1 MQTFKKFIREFSSEA
16 PDNLGGSLEVNNATL
31 SDPAVRKRLN
41 AIIGQIGNREYLI
54 PEHAVSKLR
63 GTLNKIGLAFPET
76 PVFEGQSGS
85 FDLPLSLFGGRF
97 GKDENTPYDE
107 FLNDDGISNQVEG
120 GLSLKIEYEM
130 MPRNQSCR
138 VYASISWCMKK
149 LHLTMF

>member
-1 MQTFKKFIREFSSEA
+1 MKSFKKYIKEA
-16 PDNLGGSLEVNNATL
+16 SGFPTGPVGENPNNLGGSLDVNPTEVTRPDVL
-31 SDPAVRKRLN
+31 RRLN
-41 AIIGQIGNREYLI
+41 AIVGLIGNNEYLI
-54 PEHAVSKLR
+54 PEHAVSRLR
-63 GTLNKIGLAFPET
+63 ANLNKIGLAFPET

-138 VYASISWCMKK
+138 VFASIS
-149 LHLTMF
+149 